1 MRRYIGT
8 KIVKTTPMTKGE
20 YNKYRGWDHPEK
32 EDASEAGFLV
42 EDQDGGKPNDDRHEG
57 YITWSPLDAFEK
69 SCRPMVGMTFGL
81 AIEFLKK
88 GLKVARIGWN
98 GKGMYLQY
106 VVAKD
111 FEFSEML
118 PFIAMKTVQNS
129 FVPWLA
135 SQTDVLAEDWMMVE

>member
-1 MRRYIGT
+1 
-8 KIVKTTPMTKGE
+8 
-20 YNKYRGWDHPEK
+20 
-32 EDASEAGFLV
+32 
-42 EDQDGGKPNDDRHEG
+42 
-57 YITWSPLDAFEK
+57 
-69 SCRPMVGMTFGL
+69 
-81 AIEFLKK
+81 
-88 GLKVARIGWN
+88 
-98 GKGMYLQY
+98 MYLQY